1 MAQALSQFLPRDIA
15 RDYPGELSIG
25 IHQIKQ
31 AAVVDDVVAAVVK
44 EYRVY
49 VAAHQESGGNYTVD
63 HSSFYYLINPEGKFV
78 RVIAADVSEE
88 ELADRLRHWMDKT
101 V

>member
-1 MAQALSQFLPRDIA
+1 M
-15 RDYPGELSIG
+15 
-25 IHQIKQ
+25 
-31 AAVVDDVVAAVVK
+31 K

-49 VAAHQESGGNYTVD
+49 VEVQPRSGSDYIVD
-63 HSSFYYLINPEGKFV
+63 HSSFYYLINAEGKFV

>member
-1 MAQALSQFLPRDIA
+1 MLT
-15 RDYPGELSIG
+15 GTEE
-25 IHQIKQ
+25 QI
-31 AAVVDDVVAAVVK
+31 AAVVK